1 MTLIF
6 SDIGLLSSSIGYPGH
21 MTVSAMIYYLA
32 DLQAV
37 RVLINSAGRAKLTTI
52 CARPRAHEIRAD
64 RLTDIAPLDATLTM
78 PAATRLVC
86 FSWTSDTDH

>member
-1 MTLIF
+1 
-6 SDIGLLSSSIGYPGH
+6 

-32 DLQAV
+32 GLQAV
-37 RVLINSAGRAKLTTI
+37 RVLISSAGRAKLTTI

-64 RLTDIAPLDATLTM
+64 RLTDIAPPDAILTV